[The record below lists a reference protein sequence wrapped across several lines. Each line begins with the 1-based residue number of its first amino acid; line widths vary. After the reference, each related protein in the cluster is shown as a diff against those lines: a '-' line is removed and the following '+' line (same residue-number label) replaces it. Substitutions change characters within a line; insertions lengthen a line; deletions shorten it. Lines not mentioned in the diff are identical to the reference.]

1 MLVDETGKSLLASH
15 VFQMFIK
22 AFVNHLNEK
31 INLGADVQRDDIRWV
46 IPVSANLPNTGKQLL
61 RSCAEQVGVLCKI

>member
-15 VFQMFIK
+15 VLQMFIK
-22 AFVNHLNEK
+22 AFVNHLIKNM
-31 INLGADVQRDDIRWV
+31 NGVDVPKDDIRWV
-46 IPVSANLPNTGKQLL
+46 IPVSANLSNTGKQLL